1 MDCCDASIL
10 VTVSSKLQ
18 HCSLR
23 QCSPSVKTLF
33 TCSRTG
39 RRVGQRRNYLFARQM
54 STEQGMHGVCAR
66 CRATGARRCHVR
78 RRPILLGYRSSRSA
92 LAPHFSS
99 PTLLA
104 HSPTTS

>member
-39 RRVGQRRNYLFARQM
+39 RRVGQRRNYLFDS
-54 STEQGMHGVCAR
+54 STQLDRCPPSKACMECAR
-66 CRATGARRCHVR
+66 GVEPRELGAAT
-78 RRPILLGYRSSRSA
+78 SA
-92 LAPHFSS
+92 GVQFF
-99 PTLLA
+99 
-104 HSPTTS
+104 